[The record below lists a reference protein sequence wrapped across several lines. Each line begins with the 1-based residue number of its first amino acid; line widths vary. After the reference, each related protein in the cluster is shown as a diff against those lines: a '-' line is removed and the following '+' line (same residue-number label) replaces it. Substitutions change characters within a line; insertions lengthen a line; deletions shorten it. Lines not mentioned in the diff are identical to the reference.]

1 MLVRMLVELSGP
13 GMLLVP
19 GDERDFPQ
27 AEALRLVAAEYAV
40 PVAEQ
45 RVERAVLEQPVE
57 TRHGKRVRPRKE
69 I

>member
-19 GDERDFPQ
+19 GDEREFSD
-27 AEALRLVAAEYAV
+27 AEAVRLIAAEYAV

-45 RVERAVLEQPVE
+45 RVERAVVAEPAAEL
-57 TRHGKRVRPRKE
+57 RKRGRPRKE
-69 I
+69 V